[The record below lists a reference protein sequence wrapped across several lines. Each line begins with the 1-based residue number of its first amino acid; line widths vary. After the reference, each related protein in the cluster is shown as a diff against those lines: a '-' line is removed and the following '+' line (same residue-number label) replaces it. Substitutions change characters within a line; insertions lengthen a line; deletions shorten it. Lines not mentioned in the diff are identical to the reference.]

1 MVTRTP
7 ITSSVGR
14 ETVQSVA
21 KILLAAASLIFVAYL
36 LTLLPGVGRLVP
48 QTPVTVAALL
58 GAFVTVVLVALLLV
72 AAPKLARLTRMS
84 LSGPSTV
91 VENLASLVYWL
102 VVLTAVL
109 VAHRGLAG
117 ASEPLLDGAAWL
129 YDVVFLLAALP
140 AVAII
145 AARLYATL
153 DPAAELFADSVT
165 DTRASGAGEDS

>member
-21 KILLAAASLIFVAYL
+21 KILLAAASLLFVAYL
-36 LTLLPGVGRLVP
+36 LTLLPGVGGVIPR
-48 QTPVTVAALL
+48 TPITVVALI
-58 GAFVTVVLVALLLV
+58 GAFVSLVVVALLVV
-72 AAPKLARLTRMS
+72 AAPKLAQLTRMS
-84 LSGPSTV
+84 LSGPVAV

-102 VVLTAVL
+102 VVLAAVL
-109 VAHRGLAG
+109 VAHRGLA
-117 ASEPLLDGAAWL
+117 AAVEPLLDGTAWA
-129 YDVVFLLAALP
+129 YDLFFLLAALP

-165 DTRASGAGEDS
+165 EGDSTTDE